1 VNSESASFVPAAV
14 SVEFSSDEDD
24 ADEGA
29 TANWRGGEMNTSYTA
44 RHTRTKRA
52 VALGFN
58 IRSETMNDPI
68 AATIGINI
76 LK

>member
-1 VNSESASFVPAAV
+1 VNSESASV
-14 SVEFSSDEDD
+14 VEFPSDEED